1 MHDTDLI
8 IIFYA
13 TWQGLKLKQGSDN
26 HDAFL
31 AEKSAMLH
39 FLMLA
44 TGEQSLIAW
53 ANLAF

>member
-1 MHDTDLI
+1 MHDTDVI

-13 TWQGLKLKQGSDN
+13 TWQGLKLKQCSYN

-31 AEKSAMLH
+31 AEKPAMLH
-39 FLMLA
+39 FLLLA

-53 ANLAF
+53 TNLAF

>member
-1 MHDTDLI
+1 M
-8 IIFYA
+8 
-13 TWQGLKLKQGSDN
+13 KLKQCSYD

-31 AEKSAMLH
+31 TEKSAMLH

-53 ANLAF
+53 ANLAS